1 MTASLKMRLTA
12 AASER
17 ASQSLV
23 RHRRATVITGTGAG
37 VRRDEKALINFSAND
52 YLGLARD
59 PRLAAAMAEGAHRYG
74 TGAAASPLVTGHSP
88 IHAELESALADF
100 TGFEAV
106 ALLPSGYQANL
117 AVGQALVGR
126 GSHVLA
132 DRLNHA
138 SLNDG
143 LRLSG
148 ARLTRYRHADADHAA
163 ERIMPKTELI
173 VTDGVFSMDGDVAPL
188 HELTS
193 LAAETDTAVWLDDAH
208 GFGVLG
214 DDGRG
219 SLEAMGLSPDKIDV
233 FVATFGKALGTSG
246 AFIAGDRAMIEHLEN
261 TARPL
266 IYSTALS
273 PALVAATLKALE
285 LIRTESWRREKLH
298 TTIDLFQGL
307 ASRAGLDVVDSRT
320 PIQIMKVGDNHRALA
335 WSEQLAE
342 AGFLVSAIRPPTVPA
357 GSARL
362 RIALSTSHT
371 AREIE
376 GLIECL
382 SGLGGGY

>member
-1 MTASLKMRLTA
+1 MTSSLKMRLAA

-23 RHRRATVITGTGAG
+23 RRRATVITGTGAG
-37 VRRDEKALINFSAND
+37 VSRDGKALINFSAND

-59 PRLAAAMAEGAHRYG
+59 PRLAAAMADGAHHFG
-74 TGAAASPLVTGHSP
+74 TGAAASPLITGHNP
-88 IHAELESALADF
+88 IHADLESALAEF

-106 ALLPSGYQANL
+106 ALLSSGYQANL
-117 AVGQALVGR
+117 AVGQALAGR
-126 GSHVLA
+126 GAHVLA

-148 ARLTRYRHADADHAA
+148 ARLTRYCHADAGHAA
-163 ERIMPKTELI
+163 ERITPKTELI

-188 HELTS
+188 RELAV
-193 LAAETDTAVWLDDAH
+193 LAAETDTALWLDDAH

-219 SLEAMGLSPDKIDV
+219 SLDILGVGHDNVDV

-246 AFIAGDRAMIEHLEN
+246 AFIAGDRALIEHLEN

-285 LIRTESWRREKLH
+285 LVRTESWRREKLH
-298 TTIDLFQGL
+298 ATIDLFQSL
-307 ASRAGLDVVDSRT
+307 ANRAGLSVASSKT
-320 PIQIMKVGDNHRALA
+320 PIQIMTVGDNNRALA

-342 AGFLVSAIRPPTVPA
+342 AGFLVSAIRPPTVPM

-371 AREIE
+371 DLEIE
-376 GLIECL
+376 SLIECL
-382 SGLGGGY
+382 SRLDAGSP